1 MSKNKY
7 DDMPLCYITDPK
19 ECGIQIAKRKA
30 KEIIADLSLC
40 SENYSVSM
48 DFILEEFRKEINK
61 EIQNER
67 KKSCC

>member
-1 MSKNKY
+1 MPKNKY
-7 DDMPLCYITDPK
+7 DDMPLCYISDPK

-30 KEIIADLSLC
+30 KEIIADLNLC
-40 SENYSVSM
+40 SETYSVSM

-61 EIQNER
+61 EIQNA